1 MMTREEREARIKEL
15 ERDYF
20 FLEMKDFWTERD
32 FERSRKIRKE
42 IKELKEER

>member
-1 MMTREEREARIKEL
+1 MMTREEREARVKEL

-32 FERSRKIRKE
+32 FERSRKIREE
-42 IKELKEER
+42 IRKLKEER